1 MFSRS
6 LLAGLVILMAA
17 ASPAMAETATPPA
30 AIGKDFSKLA
40 AGVYTLDK
48 SHASLLFKINH
59 MGYSMYHGRFDNLDA
74 RLNFDPKAPEKSTIE
89 ATIDTGSINTNNEK
103 LQGEL
108 KGEKFFNSAK
118 FPQATFK
125 SLHISRSGDAGTMMG
140 ELTILGVTK
149 PVTLNVVF
157 HGAGQHPFLKK
168 DTIGFDATGTISRSA
183 WGINAMVPMVGD
195 EVQIDIEAEFHY
207 AGAEAT
213 PLAKPAAAA
222 PVPAAATTAT
232 PVVTTPPVAP
242 TAAPHPVA
250 NHPAATTPATTT
262 VAPSA
267 KPEEVKKK

>member
-6 LLAGLVILMAA
+6 LLAGLVIIMAA
-17 ASPAMAETATPPA
+17 ASPAMAAETATPPA
-30 AIGKDFSKLA
+30 AIGKDFSKIA

-74 RLNFDPKAPEKSTIE
+74 RLNFDPKAPEKSTVE
-89 ATIDTGSINTNNEK
+89 AIIDTGSINTNNEK

-108 KGEKFFNSAK
+108 KGEKFFNIAK

-125 SLHISRSGDAGTMMG
+125 SLHISRAGDAGTMMG
-140 ELTILGVTK
+140 ELTILGITK
-149 PVTLNVVF
+149 PVTLNVTF
-157 HGAGQHPFLKK
+157 HAAGQHPFLKK
-168 DTIGFDATGTISRSA
+168 DAIGFAATGTISRSA
-183 WGINAMVPMVGD
+183 WGISAMVPMVGD

-213 PLAKPAAAA
+213 PLAKPAAAVA
-222 PVPAAATTAT
+222 PAAATTT
-232 PVVTTPPVAP
+232 TTTVVTTPAVAP
-242 TAAPHPVA
+242 TAA
-250 NHPAATTPATTT
+250 HPAAPATATTTTTTT

-267 KPEEVKKK
+267 KPEDVKKK